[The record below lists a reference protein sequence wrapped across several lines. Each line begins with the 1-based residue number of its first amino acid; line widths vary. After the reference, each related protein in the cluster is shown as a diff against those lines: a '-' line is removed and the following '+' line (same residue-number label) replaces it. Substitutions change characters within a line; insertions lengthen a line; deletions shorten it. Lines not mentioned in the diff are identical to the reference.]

1 MCSSQIKQ
9 IEWKKKILNVTP
21 ESSEGELPISQKEG
35 LGEALSWCRDKSEVA
50 NLICSFLLTTFC
62 CCGNKKIR

>member
-9 IEWKKKILNVTP
+9 IEWKKKNLNVTP

-35 LGEALSWCRDKSEVA
+35 LGEALSWCRDKS
-50 NLICSFLLTTFC
+50 
-62 CCGNKKIR
+62 